1 MASRNDGR
9 RSMGL
14 SGIQQQVY
22 RKVTKKGYDFTLM
35 VAGETS
41 LGKSTMVRTL
51 FMQPNNESDTDCASA
66 SERIHQT
73 VHIEERSKTITDN
86 GLNLRLTIIDTPGF
100 ADAVDNTDCW
110 HPLVDHIDQAFDLYL
125 SEENKLDRST
135 ITDRR
140 VHVLLYFLD
149 PSCRGLKPM
158 DISAMKAL
166 CNKVNIIPV
175 LGKADTLTKAE
186 LEQVKAQ
193 IKDDLEK
200 NMITTFVPAVDEEDP
215 ESRAMSQ
222 QIQKAIPFA
231 LIGSDAVVEVGG
243 RAARGRSYPWGFV
256 EVDNPSHCDFDLLRN
271 TLVKT
276 HLEDLKEATHELYEN
291 YRKDKLRHGDT
302 SMYPG
307 ANASVLDED
316 TIRKM
321 QEAEK
326 QQEELQRQQEELAE
340 QRRKFEEE
348 REQFEEWQRQKRAES
363 SKKPTRDPSRASV
376 GGPREETV

>member
-1 MASRNDGR
+1 MAGRHADAR

-51 FMQPNNESDTDCASA
+51 FMQPNNESDTDCLSA
-66 SERIHQT
+66 SERIKQT
-73 VHIEERSKTITDN
+73 VHIEERNKTITDG

-100 ADAVDNTDCW
+100 ADAVDNSDCW
-110 HPLVDHIDQAFDLYL
+110 QPLVNHIDDAFDLYL

-149 PSCRGLKPM
+149 PSCRGLKPV
-158 DISAMKAL
+158 DIEAMKAL

-175 LGKADTLTKAE
+175 IGKADTLTKDE
-186 LEQVKAQ
+186 LADVKAQ

-200 NMITTFVPAVDEEDP
+200 NMITTFVPAVDEDDA
-215 ESRAMSQ
+215 ESRSVSQ
-222 QIQKAIPFA
+222 HIQKAMPFA
-231 LIGSDAVVEVGG
+231 LIGSDSVIEVGG
-243 RAARGRSYPWGFV
+243 QAVRGRKYPWGFV
-256 EVDNPSHCDFDLLRN
+256 EVDNPAHCDFDLLRN

-291 YRKDKLRHGDT
+291 YRKDKLRTGDT
-302 SMYPG
+302 SMFPG

-316 TIRKM
+316 TLRKM
-321 QEAEK
+321 EEAERQ
-326 QQEELQRQQEELAE
+326 QQELARQQEELAE

-348 REQFEEWQRQKRAES
+348 RRQFEEWQRQNK
-363 SKKPTRDPSRASV
+363 KKPSRDISRASLA
-376 GGPREETV
+376 REETV